1 MTEFEGERPEERLI
15 SEIVEHVSGVFFPK
29 YKNPSEQAMQT
40 KTCPSR
46 FTLAIGVS
54 DGTVTISASPSREKI
69 FNKASSG
76 GLAVAIA
83 NDLPSLAK
91 ESDER

>member
-1 MTEFEGERPEERLI
+1 M
-15 SEIVEHVSGVFFPK
+15 
-29 YKNPSEQAMQT
+29 
-40 KTCPSR
+40 
-46 FTLAIGVS
+46 GVS

-83 NDLPSLAK
+83 NDLPSLAR